1 MSNGLSWFQT
11 PARTPQLS
19 DLDHK
24 PFFRRHFWPPSAA
37 GIIVISLVMAVIIGF
52 TGALIYAASDSAKI
66 SAVDPTD
73 EAHTAPTLPPDKA
86 TGTTTTS
93 KPPEILNAD
102 GIAKK
107 AGPSV
112 WSVSSLDEAGR
123 PVEGSGYIAGSFGGQ
138 TFLLT
143 SLSIVRTST
152 RIPGPDI
159 TVRNG
164 GSDAKAT
171 LWTWQEDRD
180 LALLVIGRSAP
191 SLNWADAEPA
201 AKAGD
206 KVFVLGGAGGGAVA
220 GVISSFSQA
229 GIQHNVF
236 VDDKRLG
243 APLLND
249 RGQVLGI
256 LTRATGGS
264 PTADGQT
271 FTALPVSITCER
283 VLSCGGGNTAIPG
296 PAGPATAAGTS
307 TTAGPKTGTASTTTA
322 PARTTTSTTR
332 R

>member
-24 PFFRRHFWPPSAA
+24 PFLRRHFWPPSAA
-37 GIIVISLVMAVIIGF
+37 GIIVISLVMAVVIGF
-52 TGALIYAASDSAKI
+52 TGALIYTSADNAKV

-73 EAHTAPTLPPDKA
+73 ESRTAPSLPPDNGGGA
-86 TGTTTTS
+86 TTTS
-93 KPPEILNAD
+93 KPIEILNAD
-102 GIAKK
+102 GVAKK
-107 AGPSV
+107 AAPSV

-138 TFLLT
+138 TFLVT
-143 SLSIVRTST
+143 SLSIVRAAT

-164 GSDAKAT
+164 GADTKAT
-171 LWTWQEDRD
+171 LWTWQEERD

-191 SLNWADAEPA
+191 SLNWADQTPPP
-201 AKAGD
+201 KAGD
-206 KVFVLGGAGGGAVA
+206 KVFVLGGAGGAAVA
-220 GVISSFSQA
+220 GVISSVSA
-229 GIQHNVF
+229 TGIQHNVF

-249 RGQVLGI
+249 RAQVLGI

-264 PTADGQT
+264 TTPGGDT
-271 FTALPVSITCER
+271 FTALPVAVICER
-283 VLSCGGGNTAIPG
+283 VLSCGGGNTAVPG
-296 PAGPATAAGTS
+296 ATDPAAVTGSSTTAPSRTGSPTTAPGRTITS
-307 TTAGPKTGTASTTTA
+307 TTA
-322 PARTTTSTTR
+322 R
-332 R
+332 